1 MKGWQKTASTAGSK
15 EQLLW
20 KSRKE
25 RNQYSSKRGTTKE
38 QVEKS
43 SGPPNQ
49 TGRCK
54 QGASQLPGTAGEAT
68 EEEQRYSKSSK
79 YVGQQ
84 NGSRHHNSC
93 VKSPRVLLWSPWQ
106 RSLQTCP
113 APVWGSS
120 PVPQLTCCAGASCS
134 TCDPSFFLT
143 SLHAT

>member
-25 RNQYSSKRGTTKE
+25 RNQYSSKTGTTKE

-49 TGRCK
+49 TRRCK

-68 EEEQRYSKSSK
+68 EEEQRYSQSSK
-79 YVGQQ
+79 HGHKMTQDITLPV
-84 NGSRHHNSC
+84 SSLH
-93 VKSPRVLLWSPWQ
+93 RVLLLGPSHCSLQ
-106 RSLQTCP
+106 RSSAACLGIQQGP
-113 APVWGSS
+113 
-120 PVPQLTCCAGASCS
+120 CASADLLCWCS
-134 TCDPSFFLT
+134 L
-143 SLHAT
+143 LHE